1 MSMQQILGVVLIL
14 VALLDAVL
22 GIVVIGPRIA
32 DPRAGRSVMTGLLI
46 GAAVMAT
53 IGVALLAGAF

>member
-1 MSMQQILGVVLIL
+1 MTMQQILGVVLIL

-22 GIVVIGPRIA
+22 GIFVIGPRIA

-53 IGVALLAGAF
+53 IGVALLAGL